1 VTTLSFLAAASSQ
14 QSGGG
19 LSLVFLLVLM
29 GVFFYFFLMRPQ
41 RQQRARQQQLLNALE
56 VGDEVLTAGGM
67 YGTIAE
73 IDEEDDTIL
82 VEVAPGTR
90 IRMVRRAVT
99 QRLTMDEDEDGDDGD
114 EDADADADDETPGEE
129 AERRP

>member
-1 VTTLSFLAAASSQ
+1 MVSFLAAASTQ
-14 QSGGG
+14 QQGS
-19 LSLVFLLVLM
+19 SLTFLLPLVLM

-41 RQQRARQQQLLNALE
+41 RQQRARQRELLNALE

-73 IDEEDDTIL
+73 IDDEDDTIL

-90 IRMVRRAVT
+90 IRMLRRAVS
-99 QRLTMDEDEDGDDGD
+99 QRLVEEEDSGEDEDETDS
-114 EDADADADDETPGEE
+114 DDETPGEE

>member
-14 QSGGG
+14 QSSGG

-99 QRLTMDEDEDGDDGD
+99 QRLTEDEEEEDDGDD
-114 EDADADADDETPGEE
+114 ADAEDETPGEE
-129 AERRP
+129 AEHRP

>member
-1 VTTLSFLAAASSQ
+1 MTTLSFLAAASSQ

-99 QRLTMDEDEDGDDGD
+99 QRLTEDEDDGD
-114 EDADADADDETPGEE
+114 DADADDETPGEE
-129 AERRP
+129 AEQRP

>member
-14 QSGGG
+14 QSGS
-19 LSLVFLLVLM
+19 SLTLLLPLVLM

-41 RQQRARQQQLLNALE
+41 RQQRAKQQQLLSALE

-73 IDEEDDTIL
+73 IDDEDDTIL

-90 IRMVRRAVT
+90 IRMLRRAVS
-99 QRLTMDEDEDGDDGD
+99 QRLVEDEGYDDEDE
-114 EDADADADDETPGEE
+114 ADDETPGEE

>member
-14 QSGGG
+14 QSGS
-19 LSLVFLLVLM
+19 SLTLLLPLLLM

-41 RQQRARQQQLLNALE
+41 RQQRAKQQQLLNALE
-56 VGDEVLTAGGM
+56 VGDEVLTVSGM

-73 IDEEDDTIL
+73 IDDEDDTIL

-90 IRMVRRAVT
+90 IRMLRRAVS
-99 QRLTMDEDEDGDDGD
+99 QRLIEDEGHDDEDET
-114 EDADADADDETPGEE
+114 DDETPGEE
-129 AERRP
+129 AEQRP

>member
-1 VTTLSFLAAASSQ
+1 MTTLSFLAAASSSQ
-14 QSGGG
+14 GGSG
-19 LSLVFLLVLM
+19 LTLLLPLVLM

-41 RQQRARQQQLLNALE
+41 RQQRARQQQLLNELE

-73 IDEEDDTIL
+73 IDDEDDTIL

-90 IRMVRRAVT
+90 IRMLRRAVS
-99 QRLTMDEDEDGDDGD
+99 QRLTEDEDHDD
-114 EDADADADDETPGEE
+114 EDDTAADDEAPGEE
-129 AERRP
+129 AEQRP

>member
-99 QRLTMDEDEDGDDGD
+99 QRLTVDEDEDGDDGD
-114 EDADADADDETPGEE
+114 EDADADDETPGEE

>member
-1 VTTLSFLAAASSQ
+1 VTTLSFLAAASSS
-14 QSGGG
+14 QSGSG
-19 LSLVFLLVLM
+19 LTLLLPLVLM

-41 RQQRARQQQLLNALE
+41 RQQRARQQQLLNELE

-73 IDEEDDTIL
+73 IDDEDDTIL

-90 IRMVRRAVT
+90 IRMLRRAVS
-99 QRLTMDEDEDGDDGD
+99 QRLTEDEDEIDD
-114 EDADADADDETPGEE
+114 EDGTAADDDAPGEE
-129 AERRP
+129 AEQRP

>member
-14 QSGGG
+14 QGGGG
-19 LSLVFLLVLM
+19 LSLIFLLVLM

-99 QRLTMDEDEDGDDGD
+99 QRLTVDEDEDGDDSD
-114 EDADADADDETPGEE
+114 EDAEADADDETPGEE